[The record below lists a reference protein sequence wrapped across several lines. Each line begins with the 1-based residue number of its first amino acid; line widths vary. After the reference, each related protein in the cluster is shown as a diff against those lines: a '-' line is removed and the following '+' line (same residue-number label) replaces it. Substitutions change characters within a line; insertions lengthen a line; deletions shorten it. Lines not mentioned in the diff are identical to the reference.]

1 MPKKQKQPKIR
12 VLIIESERGWGR
24 KVDEVKEFTS
34 REKAE
39 AFVKKYNQKNVDDWN
54 KTHEVP
60 EWYMQAE
67 IEGE

>member
-1 MPKKQKQPKIR
+1 MTKKQPKEKIR

-24 KVDEVKEFTS
+24 KVDSVKEFTS
-34 REKAE
+34 RKQAE
-39 AFVKKYNQKNVDDWN
+39 AFVEKYNKPNVDNWN

-60 EWYMQAE
+60 DWYMQAE